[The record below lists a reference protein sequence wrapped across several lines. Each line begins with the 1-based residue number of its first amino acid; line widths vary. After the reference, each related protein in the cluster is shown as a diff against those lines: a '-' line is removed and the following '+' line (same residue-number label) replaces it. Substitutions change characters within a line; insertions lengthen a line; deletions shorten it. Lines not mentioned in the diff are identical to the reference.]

1 MYEAT
6 LQITGHSSYAEA
18 TAGTSATIDLW
29 CNQHCDL
36 LHVSREPAM
45 DIAQKVETTVGI
57 QERLENREETVLVT
71 NDCLRE
77 HEDGLIEPFLDRH
90 GCLLL
95 YPLHYEDGEKV
106 CRILSISPTALT
118 ECFHDLVEADIPVT
132 VKSKRKLGS
141 SVETQ
146 RPLLAPH
153 DIVPTLT
160 DRQSEVIHHAFE
172 NGYYEIPRGIT
183 TEEIAT
189 EMGVKR
195 RTAEEHLRRAENKLL
210 ASVIDFLN

>member
-6 LQITGHSSYAEA
+6 LRITGHSSYAEA

-36 LHVSREPAM
+36 LHVSRKPAV
-45 DIAQKVETTVGI
+45 DVVGEVQDTVGV
-57 QERLENREETVLVT
+57 QERLENSEETILVT
-71 NDCLRE
+71 DDCLLE
-77 HEDGLIEPFLDRH
+77 HENDLIEPFLDRH

-95 YPLHYEDGEKV
+95 YPLHYESGEKT
-106 CRILSISPTALT
+106 CRILSLSPTALT

-132 VKSKRKLGS
+132 VEAKREIGS
-141 SVETQ
+141 SIEPQ

-160 DRQSEVIHHAFE
+160 DRQSEVIHYAFE
-172 NGYYEIPRGIT
+172 NGYYEIPRRIT
-183 TEEIAT
+183 TEEIAA
-189 EMGVKR
+189 EVGVER

-210 ASVIDFLN
+210 ASVIDFLD

>member
-6 LQITGHSSYAEA
+6 LRITGYSSYAEA
-18 TAGTSATIDLW
+18 TAETSATIDLW

-36 LHVSREPAM
+36 LYVNKAPSV
-45 DIAQKVETTVGI
+45 DITQEVENTVGV
-57 QERLENREETVLVT
+57 QERIENRDETILVT
-71 NDCLRE
+71 DDCLRE
-77 HEDGLIEPFLDRH
+77 HEYGLIEPFLDRH

-95 YPLHYEDGEKV
+95 YPLRYENGEKV
-106 CRILSISPTALT
+106 CRILSISPSTLT
-118 ECFHDLVEADIPVT
+118 ECFHELVEADIPVT
-132 VKSKRKLGS
+132 VESKREVGS
-141 SVETQ
+141 SIEAE

-160 DRQSEVIHHAFE
+160 DRQSEVIHYAFE
-172 NGYYEIPRGIT
+172 NGYYEIPRRLT
-183 TEEIAT
+183 TEEIAD
-189 EMGVKR
+189 EIGVKR

>member
-6 LQITGHSSYAEA
+6 LRITGHSSYAEA

-36 LHVSREPAM
+36 LHVSRKPAV
-45 DIAQKVETTVGI
+45 DVVGEVQDTVGV
-57 QERLENREETVLVT
+57 QERLENSEETILVT
-71 NDCLRE
+71 DDCLLE
-77 HEDGLIEPFLDRH
+77 HENDLIEPFLDRH

-95 YPLHYEDGEKV
+95 YPLHYESGEKT
-106 CRILSISPTALT
+106 CRILSLSPTALT

-132 VKSKRKLGS
+132 VEAKREIGS
-141 SVETQ
+141 SIEPQ

-160 DRQSEVIHHAFE
+160 DRQSEVIHYAFE
-172 NGYYEIPRGIT
+172 NGYYEIPRRIT
-183 TEEIAT
+183 TEEIAA
-189 EMGVKR
+189 EVGVER